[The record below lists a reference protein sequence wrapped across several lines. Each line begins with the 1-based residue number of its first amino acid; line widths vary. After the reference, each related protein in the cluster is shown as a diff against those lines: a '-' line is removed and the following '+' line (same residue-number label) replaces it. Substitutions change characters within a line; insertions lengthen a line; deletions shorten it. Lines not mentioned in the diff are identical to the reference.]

1 MQIAKL
7 MTRDIQTCR
16 QTDTLDRAAQLM
28 WDHDIGAL
36 AVVDDAG
43 MLIGIV
49 TDRDACMAAFMA
61 HQPLHALQVSIA
73 MNTHVVACRPD
84 DTVRAVAGL
93 MAHHKIR
100 RIPVVNDDQHPIG
113 IVSLNDLALASARG
127 SEVPVSE
134 IAATLAS
141 ICAHREPLHATA

>member
-7 MTRDIQTCR
+7 MTRDIHTCR
-16 QTDTLDRAAQLM
+16 QTDTLERAAQLM

-36 AVVDDAG
+36 AVLDDDG

-61 HQPLHALQVSIA
+61 HQPLHALQVSTA
-73 MNTHVVACRPD
+73 MNTHVVTCRPE
-84 DTVRAVAGL
+84 DTSEVVASL
-93 MAHHKIR
+93 MARHKIR

-113 IVSLNDLALASARG
+113 MVSLNDLALASARG
-127 SEVPVSE
+127 NGIPGRE

-141 ICAHREPLHATA
+141 ICEHREPVHATA